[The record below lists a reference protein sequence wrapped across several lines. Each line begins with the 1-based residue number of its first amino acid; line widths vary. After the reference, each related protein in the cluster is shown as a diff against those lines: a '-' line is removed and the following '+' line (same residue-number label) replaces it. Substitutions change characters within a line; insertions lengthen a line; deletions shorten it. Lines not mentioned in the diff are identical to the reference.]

1 MNGTFPKLWPSGWL
15 TVCSALAL
23 AVGGCGG
30 DGGQR
35 ATGPQID
42 GAAASE
48 LADRSD
54 EIARLL
60 DEGDVCGAA
69 READLL
75 RAQAQAEVDDGSVPR
90 ALAGELVRKAEDLV
104 NEVNCEAEPAPPPP
118 PPPASAE
125 NDGDEDKGKHK
136 DKKKKGDD

>member
-1 MNGTFPKLWPSGWL
+1 MNGTFPKLWPNAWL

-30 DGGQR
+30 DGGQPDP
-35 ATGPQID
+35 GPQID

-54 EIARLL
+54 EIARML

-69 READLL
+69 HEADLL

-90 ALAGELVRKAEDLV
+90 ALGAELVAKADDLV
-104 NEVNCEAEPAPPPP
+104 NEVNCPEPPPP
-118 PPPASAE
+118 PPPPPSDDD
-125 NDGDEDKGKHK
+125 DGDDEKRK
-136 DKKKKGDD
+136 DKKKGED

>member
-1 MNGTFPKLWPSGWL
+1 MNGTFPKPWPNAWL

-30 DGGQR
+30 DGAQR
-35 ATGPQID
+35 EPGPQIER
-42 GAAASE
+42 AAASE
-48 LADRSD
+48 LADHGD

-69 READLL
+69 HEADLL

-90 ALAGELVRKAEDLV
+90 ALAAELVAKSEDLV
-104 NEVNCEAEPAPPPP
+104 NEVNCDEPPPP
-118 PPPASAE
+118 PPPPPSDE
-125 NDGDEDKGKHK
+125 DDGDEGKRK
-136 DKKKKGDD
+136 DKKKGDD

>member
-1 MNGTFPKLWPSGWL
+1 MNGTFPKLWPNASL

-35 ATGPQID
+35 DPGPQID
-42 GAAASE
+42 RAAAAE

-60 DEGDVCGAA
+60 DEEDVCGAA
-69 READLL
+69 YEADLL

-90 ALAGELVRKAEDLV
+90 ALADELVAKADDLV
-104 NEVNCEAEPAPPPP
+104 NEVNCDEPEPPPP
-118 PPPASAE
+118 PPPPPS
-125 NDGDEDKGKHK
+125 DEDEKDDEQRK
-136 DKKKKGDD
+136 DKKKGED

>member
-1 MNGTFPKLWPSGWL
+1 MNATSPKLWPNAWL

-23 AVGGCGG
+23 ALGGCGG
-30 DGGQR
+30 DSGQR
-35 ATGPQID
+35 DPGPQID

-69 READLL
+69 HEADLL
-75 RAQAQAEVDDGSVPR
+75 RAQAEAEVEDGSVPR
-90 ALAGELVRKAEDLV
+90 ALAGELVAKAEDLV
-104 NEVNCEAEPAPPPP
+104 NEVNCDEPEPPPP
-118 PPPASAE
+118 PPPPPSE
-125 NDGDEDKGKHK
+125 EDDDGDKDKDK
-136 DKKKKGDD
+136 DKKKEDD